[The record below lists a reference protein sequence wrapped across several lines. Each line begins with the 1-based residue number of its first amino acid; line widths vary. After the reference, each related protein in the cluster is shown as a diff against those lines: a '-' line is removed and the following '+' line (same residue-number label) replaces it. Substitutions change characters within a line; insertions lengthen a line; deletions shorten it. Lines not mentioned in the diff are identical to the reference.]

1 MIEGLAHIG
10 VAFKNLDEG
19 IAFFEAKFGGVLVT
33 SLGKEGKMDFG
44 LHISAMVRVGTLMF
58 ELMEPT
64 REGVGPVGKFIADR
78 GEGIHHISMKVDDY
92 KAAKEDFEGKDMK
105 ILDAGGAMGFIHPKS
120 AKGILV
126 ELTEM

>member
-19 IAFFEAKFGGVLVT
+19 IAFFEEKFGGVLVT

>member
-1 MIEGLAHIG
+1 MIEGLAHVG
-10 VAFKNLDEG
+10 VAFKNLDDG
-19 IAFFEAKFGGVLVT
+19 IAFFEEKFGGKLVT
-33 SLGKEGKMDFG
+33 SLGEEGKMDFG

-64 REGVGPVGKFIADR
+64 QEGVGPVGKFIVER

-92 KAAKEDFEGKDMK
+92 KTAKEDFEGKDMK
-105 ILDAGGAMGFIHPKS
+105 ILDAGGSMGFIHPKS